1 MLAHYQGGLLK
12 VAQLAGNLGVDAKT
26 AQRYID
32 LLCALP
38 LVRRLPAWHA
48 NMGKRLVE
56 SPKVYVRDS
65 GLVHALLDIESKEA
79 LLSHP
84 VVGAA
89 GKVLWRTTC

>member
-1 MLAHYQGGLLK
+1 M
-12 VAQLAGNLGVDAKT
+12 AQLAGNLGVDAKT

-38 LVRRLPAWHA
+38 LVRRMPAWHA

-56 SPKVYVRDS
+56 SPKVYVQGS
-65 GLVHALLDIESKEA
+65 GVVHALLDIESKEA